1 MTKIIGLTGGI
12 GSGKSTVAN
21 YIASKGIPVYIA
33 DEEAKKIMERDDVKQ
48 KIQNLFTES
57 ILNSDNSLN
66 RKKIAE
72 FVFNNPDKLKEL
84 NAIVHPE
91 VRLHFKNW
99 LKEHKNHPFIIK
111 EVAILF
117 ETGGNKQCDKV
128 ILITAPEELRIERAM
143 KRDNLTKKDVLLI
156 LGFSIFVSIFL
167 FLVFMNQLAGA
178 GVFGILFLI
187 ISISKKDWR
196 IKNRK
201 YLPILLVEV
210 LFIALILWI
219 KVR

>member
-33 DEEAKKIMERDDVKQ
+33 DEEAKKIMEREDVKQ
-48 KIQNLFTES
+48 KIQNLFSES
-57 ILNSDNSLN
+57 VLNPDNSLN

-72 FVFNNPDKLKEL
+72 FVFNNPNKLKEL
-84 NAIVHPE
+84 NDIVHPA
-91 VRLHFKNW
+91 VQLHFKNW
-99 LKEHKNHPFIIK
+99 LNEHKDSPFIIK

-143 KRDNLTKKDVLLI
+143 KRDNVTKKDI
-156 LGFSIFVSIFL
+156 LV
-167 FLVFMNQLAGA
+167 
-178 GVFGILFLI
+178 
-187 ISISKKDWR
+187 R
-196 IKNRK
+196 IKNQISDSK
-201 YLPILLVEV
+201 KKELSDFVVENINLNNTFLKIDEILK
-210 LFIALILWI
+210 ILA
-219 KVR
+219 KL

>member
-33 DEEAKKIMERDDVKQ
+33 DEEAKKIMEREDVKQ
-48 KIQNLFTES
+48 KIQNLFDQS
-57 ILNSDNSLN
+57 VFNSDNSLN

-72 FVFNNPDKLKEL
+72 LVFNHPEKLKKL
-84 NAIVHPE
+84 NTIVHPE
-91 VRLHFKNW
+91 VQLHFKNW
-99 LKEHKNHPFIIK
+99 VKEHKNFPYIIK

-143 KRDNLTKKDVLLI
+143 KRDNLTKKDI
-156 LGFSIFVSIFL
+156 LVRIN
-167 FLVFMNQLAGA
+167 NQLPD
-178 GVFGILFLI
+178 
-187 ISISKKDWR
+187 SKKKKLSDF
-196 IKNRK
+196 IVENINLNNTFLKIDE
-201 YLPILLVEV
+201 ILK
-210 LFIALILWI
+210 ILA
-219 KVR
+219 KL

>member
-12 GSGKSTVAN
+12 GSGKSTVAS

-33 DEEAKKIMERDDVKQ
+33 DEEAKKIMEREDVKQ

-57 ILNSDNSLN
+57 ILNSDNTLD

-72 FVFNNPDKLKEL
+72 FVFNNPEKLKEL

-91 VRLHFKNW
+91 VQLHFKNW
-99 LKEHKNHPFIIK
+99 LKEHKNYPFIIK

-143 KRDNLTKKDVLLI
+143 KRDNLTKKDI
-156 LGFSIFVSIFL
+156 LARIN
-167 FLVFMNQLAGA
+167 NQLPD
-178 GVFGILFLI
+178 
-187 ISISKKDWR
+187 SKKKELSDFVVENTDLNNTSLK
-196 IKNRK
+196 IDE
-201 YLPILLVEV
+201 ILK
-210 LFIALILWI
+210 ILAKI
-219 KVR
+219 

>member
-91 VRLHFKNW
+91 VQLHFKNW
-99 LKEHKNHPFIIK
+99 LKEHKNYPFIIK

-143 KRDNLTKKDVLLI
+143 KRDNL
-156 LGFSIFVSIFL
+156 
-167 FLVFMNQLAGA
+167 
-178 GVFGILFLI
+178 
-187 ISISKKDWR
+187 SKKDILVR
-196 IKNRK
+196 IKNQISDSK
-201 YLPILLVEV
+201 KKELSDFVVENINLNNTFLKIDEILK
-210 LFIALILWI
+210 ILA
-219 KVR
+219 KL

>member
-33 DEEAKKIMERDDVKQ
+33 DEEAKKIMEREDVKQ
-48 KIQNLFTES
+48 KIQNLFSES
-57 ILNSDNSLN
+57 VLNPDNSLN

-72 FVFNNPDKLKEL
+72 FVFNNPEKLKEL
-84 NAIVHPE
+84 NVIVHPE
-91 VRLHFKNW
+91 VQLHFKNW
-99 LKEHKNHPFIIK
+99 VKEHKDFPYIIK

-143 KRDNLTKKDVLLI
+143 KRDNVTKKDI
-156 LGFSIFVSIFL
+156 LVRIN
-167 FLVFMNQLAGA
+167 NQLPE
-178 GVFGILFLI
+178 
-187 ISISKKDWR
+187 SKKKELSDF
-196 IKNRK
+196 IIDNINLSNTFLKIDK
-201 YLPILLVEV
+201 ILK
-210 LFIALILWI
+210 ILA
-219 KVR
+219 KL

>member
-21 YIASKGIPVYIA
+21 YMASKGIPVYIA

-99 LKEHKNHPFIIK
+99 LKEHKNYPFIIK

-143 KRDNLTKKDVLLI
+143 KRDNVTKKDI
-156 LGFSIFVSIFL
+156 LV
-167 FLVFMNQLAGA
+167 
-178 GVFGILFLI
+178 
-187 ISISKKDWR
+187 R
-196 IKNRK
+196 IKNQISDSK
-201 YLPILLVEV
+201 KKELSDFVVENINLNNTFLKIDEILK
-210 LFIALILWI
+210 ILA
-219 KVR
+219 KT

>member
-12 GSGKSTVAN
+12 GSGKSTVAS

-33 DEEAKKIMERDDVKQ
+33 DEEAKKIMEREDVKQ

-57 ILNSDNSLN
+57 ILNSDNTLD

-72 FVFNNPDKLKEL
+72 FVFNNPEKLKEL

-91 VRLHFKNW
+91 VQLHFKNW
-99 LKEHKNHPFIIK
+99 VKEHESFPYIIK

-128 ILITAPEELRIERAM
+128 ILITAPKELRIKRAM
-143 KRDNLTKKDVLLI
+143 KRDNLTKKDI
-156 LGFSIFVSIFL
+156 LVRIN
-167 FLVFMNQLAGA
+167 NQLPDSEKIKLSDF
-178 GVFGILFLI
+178 VVENINLNDTLLKIDEIL
-187 ISISKKDWR
+187 K
-196 IKNRK
+196 
-201 YLPILLVEV
+201 IL
-210 LFIALILWI
+210 A
-219 KVR
+219 KT

>member
-33 DEEAKKIMERDDVKQ
+33 DEEAKKIMEHDDVKQ

-91 VRLHFKNW
+91 VQLHFKNW

-143 KRDNLTKKDVLLI
+143 KRDNLTKKDI
-156 LGFSIFVSIFL
+156 LV
-167 FLVFMNQLAGA
+167 
-178 GVFGILFLI
+178 
-187 ISISKKDWR
+187 R
-196 IKNRK
+196 IKNQISESK
-201 YLPILLVEV
+201 KKELSDFVVENINLNNTFLKIDEILK
-210 LFIALILWI
+210 ILA
-219 KVR
+219 KL